1 MKKIIVFLTVML
13 LLSAVGCTNSSSG
26 QSPSSGDAFLK
37 PFDTSA
43 TIDETVLVD
52 RDGVVI
58 TAESIDYTDYQI
70 EVNIAIKNDS
80 SKNIEVSSNTM
91 ASAWNAVNDTM
102 ITDGWIYEEVLIG
115 ETVETSMDFSY
126 RMLEL
131 YGINGIAEMTLS
143 FLVGDMDSYDTLFTA
158 DGILETSL
166 KDDYE
171 YSADHYQNAITSNN
185 MASKNEYTVEH
196 FSNEEIFNV
205 SDVQISS
212 VVAAKNSSGSTA
224 LFLEFNNNS
233 ANDFIARIYNPKIN
247 DTLMY
252 GYQWTDINI
261 ASNKKAIMDID
272 LSYMLEQLEDSP
284 LANPEN
290 ISTFSFELV
299 FDDRNTSQEVYRQ
312 ELTINL
318 PNLAVG
324 FEVDE

>member
-1 MKKIIVFLTVML
+1 MKKIITILTVML
-13 LLSAVGCTNSSSG
+13 LLSAAGCANTSSG
-26 QSPSSGDAFLK
+26 QSPSGGGAFLK

-43 TIDETVLVD
+43 TINETVLVD

-58 TAESIDYTDYQI
+58 TAKSIDYTDYQI

-91 ASAWNAVNDTM
+91 ASAWNTVNDTM

-166 KDDYE
+166 KKDYE
-171 YSADHYQNAITSNN
+171 YNADHYQNAITSNN
-185 MASKNEYTVEH
+185 IASKNEYTVEH
-196 FSNEEIFNV
+196 FSSEEIFNV

-212 VVAAKNSSGSTA
+212 VVVAKNSGGSTA

-252 GYQWTDINI
+252 GYQWSNINI
-261 ASNKKAIMDID
+261 AAQKKAIMDID

-290 ISTFSFELV
+290 ITTFSFELA

-312 ELTINL
+312 ELTISL
-318 PNLAVG
+318 PNIVVG
-324 FEVDE
+324 FEVEE

>member
-1 MKKIIVFLTVML
+1 MKKIITILTVML
-13 LLSAVGCTNSSSG
+13 LLSAAGCANTSSG
-26 QSPSSGDAFLK
+26 QSPSGGGAFLK

-43 TIDETVLVD
+43 TINETVLVD
-52 RDGVVI
+52 RDGGVI
-58 TAESIDYTDYQI
+58 TAKSIDYTDYQI

-143 FLVGDMDSYDTLFTA
+143 FLVGDMDSYDTLFIA

-166 KDDYE
+166 KKDYE
-171 YSADHYQNAITSNN
+171 YNADHYQNAITSNN
-185 MASKNEYTVEH
+185 IASKNEYTVEH
-196 FSNEEIFNV
+196 FSREEIFNV

-212 VVAAKNSSGSTA
+212 VVGSKNSGGSTA

-252 GYQWTDINI
+252 GYQWSNINI
-261 ASNKKAIMDID
+261 AAQKKAIMDID

-290 ISTFSFELV
+290 ISTFSFELA

-312 ELTINL
+312 ELTIDL
-318 PNLAVG
+318 PNITVG
-324 FEVDE
+324 FEVEE

>member
-1 MKKIIVFLTVML
+1 MKKIITILTVML
-13 LLSAVGCTNSSSG
+13 LLSAAGCANTSSG
-26 QSPSSGDAFLK
+26 QSPSGGDAFLK

-43 TIDETVLVD
+43 TINETVLVD

-58 TAESIDYTDYQI
+58 TAKSIDYTDYQI

-143 FLVGDMDSYDTLFTA
+143 FSVGDMDSYDTLFIA

-166 KDDYE
+166 KNDYE
-171 YSADHYQNAITSNN
+171 YNADHYQNAITSNN
-185 MASKNEYTVEH
+185 IASKNEYTVEH
-196 FSNEEIFNV
+196 FSSEEIFNV

-212 VVAAKNSSGSTA
+212 VVVAKNSGGSTA

-252 GYQWTDINI
+252 GYQWSNINI
-261 ASNKKAIMDID
+261 AAQKKAIMDID

-290 ISTFSFELV
+290 ISTFSFELA

-312 ELTINL
+312 ELTISL
-318 PNLAVG
+318 PNIAVG
-324 FEVDE
+324 FEVEE

>member
-1 MKKIIVFLTVML
+1 MKKIITILTVIL
-13 LLSAVGCTNSSSG
+13 LLSAAGCTSSSSG
-26 QSPSSGDAFLK
+26 QSPSGGAFLK

-43 TIDETVLVD
+43 TINETVLVD

-58 TAESIDYTDYQI
+58 TAKSIDYTDYQI

-166 KDDYE
+166 KNDYE
-171 YSADHYQNAITSNN
+171 YGADHYQNAITSNN

-212 VVAAKNSSGSTA
+212 VVVAKNSSGSTA

-247 DTLMY
+247 DTSMY
-252 GYQWTDINI
+252 GYQWSNINI
-261 ASNKKAIMDID
+261 AAQKKAIMDID

-290 ISTFSFELV
+290 ISSFSFELA

-312 ELTINL
+312 ELTISL
-318 PNLAVG
+318 PNIAVG
-324 FEVDE
+324 FEVEE